1 MINDLKIAILKRFQ
15 RLKEA
20 FNFEAFGA
28 WAANGYFLFIYNI
41 SAGIGMVRNW
51 PWFKKAA
58 VVFFNFVKIIYF

>member
-41 SAGIGMVRNW
+41 SAGIGMVRN
-51 PWFKKAA
+51 
-58 VVFFNFVKIIYF
+58 